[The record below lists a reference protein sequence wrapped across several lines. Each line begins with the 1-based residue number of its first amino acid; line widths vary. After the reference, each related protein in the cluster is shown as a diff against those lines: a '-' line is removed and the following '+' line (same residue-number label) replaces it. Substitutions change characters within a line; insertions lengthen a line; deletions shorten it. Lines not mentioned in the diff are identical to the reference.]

1 MPEFLTTPE
10 FLTVAMFATLIFAIL
25 LGHPLAYTL
34 AAVATLFGLIDYGL
48 DVVGLFD
55 LFANNTWGLM
65 NNYTLVAIPLFIMMA
80 QLLDRSKVSD
90 KLFEALY
97 VVLGSVKGGLGL
109 AVVVVC
115 TVFAATTGIIGASVV
130 AMGLLATP
138 ALLKKGYQKEL
149 TSGIICA
156 SGTLGI
162 LIPPSI
168 MMVIYGGLTGM
179 KETSVGNLFAGA
191 IFPGILLAGMYFL
204 YIFIRCNINP
214 DLGPPITKEESSQY
228 TTAQKLT
235 MTATSLVPPLGLILA
250 VMGTILAGIATPTE
264 AAALGAGGAAILAFF
279 NKKLNWQV
287 IKESS
292 WSTLQT
298 TSMVMMLFIGGK
310 FFSTVFLSMG
320 GGDVVA
326 ELLLDSGL
334 NRWTSLFFMMA
345 IVFFMGMFIDWAA
358 ILLVT
363 VPIFLP
369 IASDLEFNLLW
380 FSLLMCVNLQTSFLT
395 PPFGYALFYFKGVA
409 PEGYTMMHIYK
420 GIIPFVLLQVLG
432 LIVLC
437 VFPELVTW
445 LPAYF
450 FGG

>member
-1 MPEFLTTPE
+1 MSIE
-10 FLTVAMFATLIFAIL
+10 FLTVAMFATLILAIT

-34 AAVATLFGLIDYGL
+34 AAVATLFGLIDNGFSFPMIFEMF
-48 DVVGLFD
+48 V
-55 LFANNTWGLM
+55 NNTWGLM
-65 NNYTLVAIPLFIMMA
+65 NNYTLVAIPLFILMA
-80 QLLDRSKVSD
+80 QILDRSKVSD
-90 KLFEALY
+90 ALFEALY
-97 VVLGSVKGGLGL
+97 VVLGGIKGGLGL

-138 ALLKKGYQKEL
+138 TLMKKGYQKEL
-149 TSGIICA
+149 TAGIICA

-168 MMVIYGGLTGM
+168 MMVVYGGLTGM

-191 IFPGILLAGMYFL
+191 IFPGLILAGLYFA
-204 YIFIRCNINP
+204 YILIRCNINP
-214 DLGPPITKEESSQY
+214 DLGPPISKEEALTY
-228 TTAQKLT
+228 TAGQKWV
-235 MTATSLVPPLGLILA
+235 MTLKSLLPPLVLILA
-250 VMGTILAGIATPTE
+250 VMGTILAGVATPTE
-264 AAALGAGGAAILAFF
+264 AAGLGALGSLVLAFF

-287 IKESS
+287 LKESAF
-292 WSTLQT
+292 STMRT

-310 FFSTVFLSMG
+310 LFSTVFLSMG

-326 ELLLDSGL
+326 DLLIGSGM
-334 NRWTSLFFMMA
+334 NRWLILGVMMF
-345 IVFFMGMFIDWAA
+345 IVFIMGMFIDWAA

-369 IASDLEFNLLW
+369 IAMELGFDPLW

-420 GIIPFVLLQVLG
+420 GIFPFVFLQV
-432 LIVLC
+432 ISMAILC
-437 VFPELVTW
+437 LFPSVVTW
-445 LPAYF
+445 LPDLF
-450 FGG
+450 FGR